1 MLSCEYIKSPLGAEP
16 FFKGG
21 ERENQA
27 WFVPEEDKRKVV
39 LFRHKLAKEFK
50 NNYYE
55 IYYYRAEPR
64 FSRNKSDCF

>member
-1 MLSCEYIKSPLGAEP
+1 MLEYIKSPLGAEP

-39 LFRHKLAKEFK
+39 LFRHKLA
-50 NNYYE
+50 
-55 IYYYRAEPR
+55 
-64 FSRNKSDCF
+64 